1 MVITN
6 LNSNIKEIL
15 DKKVQST
22 YSSLFESGFTYH
34 INFYRENNIYKATVS
49 FFKGQV
55 DLCAIYELRQDKFH
69 NEYWYMVRDWKD

>member
-1 MVITN
+1 MAINN
-6 LNSNIKEIL
+6 LNSNIEEIL

-22 YSSLFESGFTYH
+22 YSSLFKSGFNYH
-34 INFYRENNIYKATVS
+34 INFYRENNIYKATVN
-49 FFKGQV
+49 FFKGRV